1 MLTGVNDSTKE
12 TKFVSIFVSEA
23 YKLVEGKHLEN
34 EDKNKILM
42 HKDLA
47 EKNNLKVGDKIKIK
61 SNLFD
66 ADNEKGADER
76 CSKCSTRTI
85 RKYINH

>member
-1 MLTGVNDSTKE
+1 MILLKLKRLLRINHLKEQRILKRTVMLTGVNDSTKE
-12 TKFVSIFVSEA
+12 TKFVSEA

-47 EKNNLKVGDKIKIK
+47 EKIK
-61 SNLFD
+61 SW
-66 ADNEKGADER
+66 R
-76 CSKCSTRTI
+76 
-85 RKYINH
+85 

>member
-1 MLTGVNDSTKE
+1 MILLKLKRLLRINHLKEQKNFKRTVMLTGVNDSTKE
-12 TKFVSIFVSEA
+12 TKFVSEA

-61 SNLFD
+61 
-66 ADNEKGADER
+66 
-76 CSKCSTRTI
+76 I
-85 RKYINH
+85 

>member
-1 MLTGVNDSTKE
+1 MLTGVNDSSKE
-12 TKFVSIFVSEA
+12 TKFVSGA

-34 EDKNKILM
+34 GYKNKILM

-61 SNLFD
+61 SNLLHYQD
-66 ADNEKGADER
+66 SYHLLQRMLHPGIQLYLLYYHKL
-76 CSKCSTRTI
+76 
-85 RKYINH
+85 

>member
-1 MLTGVNDSTKE
+1 MILLKLKRLLRINHLKEQKNFKRTVMLTGVNDSTKE
-12 TKFVSIFVSEA
+12 TKFVSEA

-47 EKNNLKVGDKIKIK
+47 EKITLK
-61 SNLFD
+61 L
-66 ADNEKGADER
+66 E
-76 CSKCSTRTI
+76 I
-85 RKYINH
+85 R

>member
-12 TKFVSIFVSEA
+12 TKFVSEA

-47 EKNNLKVGDKIKIK
+47 LIMILLKLKR
-61 SNLFD
+61 LL
-66 ADNEKGADER
+66 R
-76 CSKCSTRTI
+76 
-85 RKYINH
+85 INHLKEQRILKEQLC

>member
-1 MLTGVNDSTKE
+1 MILKLKETLADQSPERAKILKKFNWGQHDSTKE
-12 TKFVSIFVSEA
+12 TKFVSEA

-47 EKNNLKVGDKIKIK
+47 EKNNLKVGDKIK
-61 SNLFD
+61 
-66 ADNEKGADER
+66 
-76 CSKCSTRTI
+76 
-85 RKYINH
+85 